1 MKTNPAY
8 RGAGAHPQPPAPEPP
23 TPETLPDDVAE
34 GPKLPWDDVRP
45 EHFRMLRLVPLP
57 ADRNTGPRPLRFV
70 QLGSAE
76 RHNAHYSLLRLE
88 VDLPGQHTR
97 PEQNRLDVWLDHE
110 KQTLFTQP
118 AVLQT
123 EPANRGIGRFLL
135 AQAATWA
142 QSKWGSYMIE
152 GAELPN
158 RDALVEDQR
167 LRRDHV
173 LKTHGL
179 EVAYEDAQHLK
190 GSYKG
195 ARVGG
200 LLATWNA
207 ERIQPVELLDVATM
221 LQLADHNLQEKEVQL
236 RKQEETVSAFR
247 RDDHSLRFTI
257 ACLIAFSVFQAGL
270 LIWMATH
277 R

>member
-8 RGAGAHPQPPAPEPP
+8 RGAGGHPQPPPPEAPAP
-23 TPETLPDDVAE
+23 TPAE
-34 GPKLPWDDVRP
+34 AAPAAPQLPWDEVEP
-45 EHFRMLRLVPLP
+45 EHFQLLRLVPLP
-57 ADRNTGPRPLRFV
+57 ADRTTGPRPLRFV
-70 QLGSAE
+70 QLGRAVRHSAP
-76 RHNAHYSLLRLE
+76 YSLLRMQIA
-88 VDLPGQHTR
+88 LPGQHTR
-97 PEQNRLDVWLDHE
+97 PEQNRLDVWLDHTTH
-110 KQTLFTQP
+110 TLFTVP

-135 AQAATWA
+135 AEAAIWA
-142 QSKWGSYMIE
+142 QTHWGHYQLA

-158 RDALVEDQR
+158 KDALVEDQR

-195 ARVGG
+195 LRVGG
-200 LLATWNA
+200 MLATWNA
-207 ERIQPVELLDVATM
+207 ERIQPVELLDIATM
-221 LQLADHNLQEKEVQL
+221 LQLADHKLQEKEVQL
-236 RKQEETVSAFR
+236 RKQEEAVSAYR